1 MWFEFVGSLACFDRF
16 FFGYSSFPF
25 SSETN
30 ISKFQFALDYCQALY
45 HEPLARVMARALSV
59 FDIKFVFTFT
69 NSEYTS
75 MYFAV
80 VVTSVSMKSFI
91 FNCLVRVG
99 CVASVVF

>member
-59 FDIKFVFTFT
+59 FDIKFVFTLQILST
-69 NSEYTS
+69 HQCTLQSWS
-75 MYFAV
+75 LQLA
-80 VVTSVSMKSFI
+80 
-91 FNCLVRVG
+91 
-99 CVASVVF
+99 